1 MKQETIATITKL
13 LNNEVGCMKN
23 RMMDCINN
31 NFENSISERVKA
43 YQEYYNAQQDFRDWV
58 DEQEEDDG

>member
-13 LNNEVGCMKN
+13 LNNEVACKKD

-31 NFENSISERVKA
+31 NLENSISERVKA
-43 YQEYYNAQQDFRDWV
+43 YQEYYNAKLDFEDWV
-58 DEQEEDDG
+58 DEQEEEDA